1 MIKIENLKLSKENKE
16 ILKDYKIELTAIKLK
31 KEDTTVESYIEDIYK
46 YLEYIEKNKHIYNAL
61 DIDSNSIINY
71 LSYLDKNNY
80 EKTTIVRKIVSIK
93 LFHKYLNEKYNIPD
107 VSTKIDKPRV
117 RRKLPNILTIEEV
130 DNLLNIQLS
139 NAYDFRNKAMLELM
153 YSSGLRVSELVEL
166 KIKDIDLDNG
176 YVKCFG
182 KGSKERIVPIGE
194 IAVDY
199 LKKYIYEYRDS
210 MKKGYYTENV
220 FLNNHGKKISR
231 QGFFLI
237 IKEIAKEKKIEKNI
251 TPHMLRHSFATHLL
265 NNGADLRT
273 IQEMLGHSSIT
284 TTQIYTNV
292 STDILKENYEL
303 YKRRD

>member
-1 MIKIENLKLSKENKE
+1 MIKIENLKLSDKNKK

-80 EKTTIVRKIVSIK
+80 EKSTIVRKITSIK